1 MPDCLKKK
9 IEQLN
14 KILAP
19 YGARKLS
26 NTELSILDEKYI
38 CVWELPTD
46 LVFNDDSIVL
56 QIRYKSLTQHD
67 IPEVFVS
74 SPAINV
80 CQLPHIEKN
89 GKLCVWPNTY
99 IIDLSDNSY
108 VLELLSDAYSMLKKG
123 IKGDLRDDF
132 IDEFQ
137 NYWIYHCNKI
147 ERVISLCDL
156 NIKNTRLV
164 YGYKAKTLGWIY
176 SDGEQKLIN
185 WLDNQK
191 LLSSNS
197 DNSNARDKNLRQRQ
211 LSRIISI
218 PLIFFE
224 NAWYPEQYP
233 RTIRDLFNL
242 INEYHNEPDIVDEF
256 ILKSIANIYNRNP
269 TVLIAFPTPSGM
281 NIIGI
286 RISENVGDRHTDRY
300 DTRAIANG
308 RFHINS
314 LLDGHRDY
322 INGRILKNRIG
333 DLKAQNILVERN
345 DNSWIMGR
353 DHNPTYKKIS
363 EHTVAIIGCGS
374 VGSSISRLL
383 IQSGITNIMLWDE
396 DSMKSENSSRH
407 LLGFDSV
414 NKNKASA
421 LASKLRLEFP
431 NTNIEYFNEEWSE
444 NAESSTRITEAD
456 LILSCTADWNTEQQL
471 LSKQSQC
478 NLGVLVFAFVEAH
491 AMAGHVIVNQI
502 DSGAFN
508 AWHYTQG
515 EKIGA
520 LRYPATY
527 WKENTKK
534 RIAACAGE
542 FQPYGAIPLANLHSL
557 AARTIIDL
565 ILNRFPDSSFAYSY
579 LGRQE
584 ELVELGGQWNDCWIN
599 KFGNPNKGDRII
611 SLIYENSNWMNNDA

>member
-26 NTELSILDEKYI
+26 NTELSILDEKYACAWNI
-38 CVWELPTD
+38 PTELM
-46 LVFNDDSIVL
+46 FNNDFVVL
-56 QIRYKSLTQHD
+56 QIRYKNLTQYD
-67 IPEVFVS
+67 IPEIFVS
-74 SPAINV
+74 SPVISV

-89 GKLCVWPNTY
+89 GKLCVWPDTY
-99 IIDLSDNSY
+99 IIDFSNDLY
-108 VLELLSDAYSMLKKG
+108 IIELLTDAYLMLEKG

-137 NYWIYHCNKI
+137 NYWIYFCNKI
-147 ERVISLCDL
+147 DRVISLCDL
-156 NIKNTRLV
+156 SITNTRLV
-164 YGYKAKTLGWIY
+164 YGYKAKTIGWVY
-176 SDGEQKLIN
+176 SDDNQKLIN

-191 LLSSNS
+191 LLSSSS
-197 DNSNARDKNLRQRQ
+197 DKANTRDKRIRQRQ
-211 LSRIISI
+211 LSRIVPT
-218 PLIFFE
+218 PLIFFKT
-224 NAWYPEQYP
+224 AWYPELYP
-233 RTIRDLFNL
+233 KTIRDLFNL
-242 INEYHNEPDIVDEF
+242 INEYHDDPDIIYEF
-256 ILKSIANIYNRNP
+256 ILKSIANIFNTHP
-269 TVLIAFPTPSGM
+269 IILIAFPTPSGM

-286 RISENVGDRHTDRY
+286 RISKNVGDLHTDRY
-300 DTRAIANG
+300 DKRVIEKG
-308 RFHINS
+308 RFRINA
-314 LLDGHRDY
+314 LLDGY
-322 INGRILKNRIG
+322 IDNIDGCILKNRIG
-333 DLKAQNILVERN
+333 ESKSQNIIVERN

-383 IQSGITNIMLWDE
+383 IQSGIKNLMLWD
-396 DSMKSENSSRH
+396 DDFMKSENTSRH
-407 LLGFDSV
+407 LLGFESV

-421 LASKLRLEFP
+421 LASKLCSEFP
-431 NTNIEYFNEEWSE
+431 NTHIEYFKEEWSE
-444 NAESSTRITEAD
+444 NAESSARIAD
-456 LILSCTADWNTEQQL
+456 ADIILSCTANWNIEQQL

-491 AMAGHVIVNQI
+491 AIAGHVIVNQI

-565 ILNRFPDSSFAYSY
+565 ILDRSPNRSFAYSY
-579 LGRQE
+579 LGRE
-584 ELVELGGQWNDCWIN
+584 NELIELGGQWNNSWIN
-599 KFGNPNKGDRII
+599 QFGNPNKGDYII
-611 SLIYENSNWMNNDA
+611 SLIYENSNWMIHDA

>member
-1 MPDCLKKK
+1 
-9 IEQLN
+9 
-14 KILAP
+14 
-19 YGARKLS
+19 
-26 NTELSILDEKYI
+26 
-38 CVWELPTD
+38 PTD

-224 NAWYPEQYP
+224 NA
-233 RTIRDLFNL
+233 
-242 INEYHNEPDIVDEF
+242 
-256 ILKSIANIYNRNP
+256 
-269 TVLIAFPTPSGM
+269 
-281 NIIGI
+281 
-286 RISENVGDRHTDRY
+286 
-300 DTRAIANG
+300 
-308 RFHINS
+308 
-314 LLDGHRDY
+314 
-322 INGRILKNRIG
+322 
-333 DLKAQNILVERN
+333 
-345 DNSWIMGR
+345 
-353 DHNPTYKKIS
+353 
-363 EHTVAIIGCGS
+363 
-374 VGSSISRLL
+374 
-383 IQSGITNIMLWDE
+383 
-396 DSMKSENSSRH
+396 
-407 LLGFDSV
+407 
-414 NKNKASA
+414 
-421 LASKLRLEFP
+421 
-431 NTNIEYFNEEWSE
+431 
-444 NAESSTRITEAD
+444 
-456 LILSCTADWNTEQQL
+456 
-471 LSKQSQC
+471 
-478 NLGVLVFAFVEAH
+478 
-491 AMAGHVIVNQI
+491 
-502 DSGAFN
+502 
-508 AWHYTQG
+508 
-515 EKIGA
+515 
-520 LRYPATY
+520 
-527 WKENTKK
+527 
-534 RIAACAGE
+534 
-542 FQPYGAIPLANLHSL
+542 
-557 AARTIIDL
+557 
-565 ILNRFPDSSFAYSY
+565 
-579 LGRQE
+579 
-584 ELVELGGQWNDCWIN
+584 
-599 KFGNPNKGDRII
+599 
-611 SLIYENSNWMNNDA
+611 